1 MAKLRKFHDHLME
14 ALADPK
20 EARAYMRAALEENDP
35 EFFLVA
41 LKDVVE
47 AQGGVGKVAQK
58 TKLNRQNIYSMLS
71 KQGNPE
77 FRSLWTLLK
86 GLGLKISVETEEA
99 GVRKKAA

>member
-1 MAKLRKFHDHLME
+1 MAKLRKFHDYLME

-77 FRSLWTLLK
+77 FRSLWVLLK
-86 GLGLKISVETEEA
+86 ALGLKLSVESENSNA
-99 GVRKKAA
+99 HKKAA